1 MIYGMS
7 RTDATG
13 IPTILLSEFQD
24 SLIMAQTIPAEVSA
38 AGLEDWYS
46 GLNDPTRVKL
56 KRYLAGIDTSSP
68 VSFLRDLMARSYEDH
83 NYGLSIVAGEYSKD
97 HEMDDYTRFLMNE
110 GYIDG
115 LFGADRFDEAKQVCC
130 ENLDMF
136 PSIKDRFLEDNGG
149 SLPKAI
155 SCRNR
160 LIDMMVG
167 VDSDYDGAYEAL
179 DMFVAIGIL
188 DQDEL
193 DYRKQSLKIHRLQ
206 KSFDNLFMYRPKD
219 QE

>member
-1 MIYGMS
+1 
-7 RTDATG
+7 
-13 IPTILLSEFQD
+13 
-24 SLIMAQTIPAEVSA
+24 MAQTIPAEVSA

-46 GLNDPTRVKL
+46 GLNDPTRGKL

-219 QE
+219 

>member
-1 MIYGMS
+1 
-7 RTDATG
+7 
-13 IPTILLSEFQD
+13 
-24 SLIMAQTIPAEVSA
+24 
-38 AGLEDWYS
+38 
-46 GLNDPTRVKL
+46 
-56 KRYLAGIDTSSP
+56 
-68 VSFLRDLMARSYEDH
+68 
-83 NYGLSIVAGEYSKD
+83 
-97 HEMDDYTRFLMNE
+97 
-110 GYIDG
+110 
-115 LFGADRFDEAKQVCC
+115 
-130 ENLDMF
+130 MF

>member
-1 MIYGMS
+1 MS

-24 SLIMAQTIPAEVSA
+24 SLLMAQTIPAEVSA

-56 KRYLAGIDTSSP
+56 KRYLAGIDTRRRCVPEGSSWH
-68 VSFLRDLMARSYEDH
+68 VLEDH
-83 NYGLSIVAGEYSKD
+83 NYRASIVAGEYSKT

-115 LFGADRFDEAKQVCC
+115 LFGADRFDEAKVLCC
-130 ENLDMF
+130 ESLDLF
-136 PSIKDRFLEDNGG
+136 PSIRERFIQDNGG
-149 SLPKAI
+149 SLPTAI

-179 DMFVAIGIL
+179 DMFVSIGIL
-188 DQDEL
+188 NEDEL

-206 KSFDNLFMYRPKD
+206 VL
-219 QE
+219 

>member
-1 MIYGMS
+1 
-7 RTDATG
+7 
-13 IPTILLSEFQD
+13 
-24 SLIMAQTIPAEVSA
+24 MAQTIPAEVSA

-149 SLPKAI
+149 CLPKAI

-160 LIDMMVG
+160 LIDMMVA

-179 DMFVAIGIL
+179 DMFVAIGTL
-188 DQDEL
+188 DQDEPHS
-193 DYRKQSLKIHRLQ
+193 RKQSLKIHRLQ

-219 QE
+219 QQ

>member
-1 MIYGMS
+1 
-7 RTDATG
+7 
-13 IPTILLSEFQD
+13 
-24 SLIMAQTIPAEVSA
+24 MAQETPAEISA

-46 GLNDPTRVKL
+46 GLNDPTKVKI
-56 KRYLAGIDTSSP
+56 KRYLKDIDTSSP
-68 VSFLRDLMARSYEDH
+68 VAFLRELMSRSYEDH

-136 PSIKDRFLEDNGG
+136 PSIRDRFIADNGG
-149 SLPKAI
+149 ELPKNI

-167 VDSDYDGAYEAL
+167 VDSDYDGAYQAL
-179 DMFVAIGIL
+179 DEFVAIGIL
-188 DQDEL
+188 NEDEL
-193 DYRKQSLKIHRLQ
+193 AYRKQSLKIHRLQ
-206 KSFDNLFMYRPKD
+206 KSFDNIFIYRPK
-219 QE
+219 E